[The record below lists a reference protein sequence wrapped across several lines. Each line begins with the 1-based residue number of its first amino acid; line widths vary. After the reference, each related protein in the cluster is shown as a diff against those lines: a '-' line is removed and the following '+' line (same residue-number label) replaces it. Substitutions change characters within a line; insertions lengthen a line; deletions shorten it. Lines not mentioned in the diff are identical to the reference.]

1 MYFASD
7 DDKRESHSLS
17 RSLISSR
24 GTSSDVEQQLINHTV
39 NFQKM
44 WSSEPELQS
53 RCKLVAKQVIQHNL
67 SDLEK
72 KIFFQISDV
81 KQLLMFT
88 LGCG

>member
-1 MYFASD
+1 MYFASE

-17 RSLISSR
+17 KSLISSR
-24 GTSSDVEQQLINHTV
+24 GTSSDVEQRLVNHTV

-67 SDLEK
+67 SDRK
-72 KIFFQISDV
+72 NIFFKISDV